1 MASRNIVVK
10 KTIHVVLNQ
19 LRSSLWASR
28 SWSFFCLVIENDI
41 KTLKQLDV
49 GVLRVLVVI

>member
-19 LRSSLWASR
+19 LCSSLWACR
-28 SWSFFCLVIENDI
+28 SWSFFCLVIENHI